1 MEHVSYKNSKISID
15 PKMPNPVWGEEY
27 NVSLSAQRGKPP
39 YVWKIESGNLPDG
52 LVLNETE
59 GVISGTPS
67 KTGKYDFTISVADS
81 NNNEGKQSFSQVIHV
96 FRPSFLARLLG
107 AKSDMP
113 KTNRPS
119 FLAGLLGV
127 KSDIP
132 KTNASRYSIQLLK
145 LIGVVN
151 LIGSVLT
158 FLFLLKIYP
167 ALGIGVMTQG
177 VIVCVFIFVIAGI
190 AEDLIE
196 IRKNTT
202 PKKQNTYKLQ

>member
-1 MEHVSYKNSKISID
+1 MEYESSSYRDSKISID
-15 PKMPNPVWGEEY
+15 PKISNPVWGEEY
-27 NVSLSAQRGKPP
+27 KVSLSARGGKPP
-39 YVWKIESGNLPDG
+39 YAWKIESGNLPHG
-52 LVLNETE
+52 LALNESE
-59 GVISGTPS
+59 GVIYGTPS
-67 KTGKYDFTISVADS
+67 EMGKYDFTVSVADS

-113 KTNRPS
+113 KTN
-119 FLAGLLGV
+119 
-127 KSDIP
+127 
-132 KTNASRYSIQLLK
+132 ASRYSIQLLK

-158 FLFLLKIYP
+158 FLFLVKIYP